1 MSGVTAAPVGRTI
14 IPHHEIV
21 AADKE
26 KLMGEVWLE
35 SGSGDRSGDSR
46 NGAKKETR
54 R

>member
-14 IPHHEIV
+14 ISLDELV

-26 KLMGEVWLE
+26 ALMAEVWLE
-35 SGSGDRSGDSR
+35 SESGDRSGDSR
-46 NGAKKETR
+46 HGEKKETR